1 MNREVTCARDISKG
15 MNCQQTVSFLVMFLK
30 MPGKGIHMKNISDYE
45 MPVVLRD
52 FLNYLQTIKGKSINT
67 VKVYFY
73 DMRVFFRFM
82 KIHRNLVD
90 KKIEF
95 DEIDITDIDIELLKS
110 VNLSDL
116 YAYMSFVSNNRD
128 NTSHARARK
137 VASLKTF
144 FNYVTTKAKLV
155 DTNPTNE
162 LESPKILKRLPRYLN
177 VEESKK
183 LLISVSSDESKHSV
197 RDFAII
203 TIFLNCGI
211 RLSEL
216 VGINLSNIRNN
227 SLTVI
232 GKGDKERSIPLNNAC
247 VRAIDAYMKVRPVN
261 GLQDKNA
268 LFISEWKRRISKETV
283 QKIVKKYIKEAGLD
297 PQRYSTHKL
306 RHTAAT
312 LMYKY
317 GNVDIRALQELLG
330 HQSIATT
337 EIYTHLD
344 QQQLRDAVSR
354 NPLDQ
359 FVPESRKKLKSL
371 DDEEADG

>member
-1 MNREVTCARDISKG
+1 
-15 MNCQQTVSFLVMFLK
+15 
-30 MPGKGIHMKNISDYE
+30 MKNLTDYE

-52 FLNYLQTIKGKSINT
+52 FLNYLQTIKGKSTNT
-67 VKVYFY
+67 VQVYFY
-73 DMRVFFRFM
+73 DLRVFFRFL
-82 KIHRNLVD
+82 KLHRDLAD
-90 KKIEF
+90 KKMEF
-95 DEIDITDIDIELLKS
+95 DDISIMDVDAALLGT
-110 VNLSDL
+110 VTLSDL
-116 YAYMSFVSNNRD
+116 YSYMSFVSNKRD

-144 FNYVTTKAKLV
+144 FNYLTTKAKLL
-155 DTNPTNE
+155 DTNPTGE

-183 LLISVSSDESKHSV
+183 LLTSVSTAEGPNSL
-197 RDFAII
+197 RDYAIL

-216 VGINLSNIRNN
+216 VGINLSNIKNN
-227 SLTVI
+227 TLTVI
-232 GKGDKERSIPLNNAC
+232 GKGDKERSIPLNSAC
-247 VRAIDAYMKVRPVN
+247 VQAIADYMKVRPVN
-261 GLQDKNA
+261 GIKDKNA
-268 LFISEWKRRISKETV
+268 LFISGRKQRISKESV

-297 PQRYSTHKL
+297 PARYSTHKL

-354 NPLDQ
+354 NPLANFSTSETAATTETGD
-359 FVPESRKKLKSL
+359 
-371 DDEEADG
+371 

>member
-1 MNREVTCARDISKG
+1 MR
-15 MNCQQTVSFLVMFLK
+15 
-30 MPGKGIHMKNISDYE
+30 NISDFE
-45 MPVVLRD
+45 MPSLLRD

-67 VKVYFY
+67 VQVYFY
-73 DMRVFFRFM
+73 DLRIFLRFL
-82 KIHRNLVD
+82 KLHRNLVD

-95 DEIDITDIDIELLKS
+95 DEIHIIDVDIALLQT
-110 VNLSDL
+110 VTLSDL
-116 YAYMSFVSNNRD
+116 YSFMSFVSNNRD

-144 FNYVTTKAKLV
+144 FNYLTTKAKLLEF
-155 DTNPTNE
+155 NPTNE

-177 VEESKK
+177 VEESKN
-183 LLISVSSDESKHSV
+183 LLNSVNLVNSEYSV
-197 RDFAII
+197 RDYAII
-203 TIFLNCGI
+203 TLFLNCGI

-216 VGINLSNIRNN
+216 VGINLINIKNE

-247 VRAIDAYMKVRPVN
+247 LQAIEAYMKVRPVN
-261 GLQDKNA
+261 GIKDKNA
-268 LFISEWKRRISKETV
+268 LFISERKQRISKESV

-344 QQQLRDAVSR
+344 QQQLRDAVNK
-354 NPLDQ
+354 NPLAD
-359 FVPESRKKLKSL
+359 FGVGVASTLK
-371 DDEEADG
+371 E

>member
-1 MNREVTCARDISKG
+1 
-15 MNCQQTVSFLVMFLK
+15 
-30 MPGKGIHMKNISDYE
+30 MKSLTDYE
-45 MPVVLRD
+45 MPDILRD

-67 VKVYFY
+67 VQVYFY
-73 DMRVFFRFM
+73 DLRVFFRFL
-82 KIHRNLVD
+82 KLHRNLAD
-90 KKIEF
+90 KKMEF
-95 DEIDITDIDIELLKS
+95 DEIGILDVDAALLRT
-110 VNLSDL
+110 VTLSDL
-116 YAYMSFVSNNRD
+116 YSYMSFVSNNRD

-144 FNYVTTKAKLV
+144 FNYLNTKAKLL
-155 DTNPTNE
+155 DINPTGE
-162 LESPKILKRLPRYLN
+162 LESPKIIKRLPRYLN

-183 LLISVSSDESKHSV
+183 LLTSVSTVEGPNSV
-197 RDFAII
+197 RDYAIL

-216 VGINLSNIRNN
+216 VGINLSNIKNN
-227 SLTVI
+227 TLTVI

-247 VRAIDAYMKVRPVN
+247 VQAIAEYMKVRPVN
-261 GLQDKNA
+261 GIKDKNA
-268 LFISEWKRRISKETV
+268 LFISGHKQRISKESV

-344 QQQLRDAVSR
+344 QQQLRDAVSK
-354 NPLDQ
+354 NPLAD
-359 FVPESRKKLKSL
+359 FGSSESAVTKE
-371 DDEEADG
+371 DE